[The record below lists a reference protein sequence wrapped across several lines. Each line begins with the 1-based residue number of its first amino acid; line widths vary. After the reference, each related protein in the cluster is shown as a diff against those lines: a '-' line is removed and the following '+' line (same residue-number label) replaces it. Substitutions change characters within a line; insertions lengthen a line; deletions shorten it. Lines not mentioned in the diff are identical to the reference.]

1 MLDLDLTV
9 NDEKILIEDVYLSAS
24 SLMYDFFDTNY
35 RFFYDFFDVFFEKY
49 NSSYCYSL
57 SKKKKHHVHFC

>member
-9 NDEKILIEDVYLSAS
+9 NDEKILIEDIYLSAS
-24 SLMYDFFDTNY
+24 SLMYDFFWY
-35 RFFYDFFDVFFEKY
+35 KLPFLYDFFDVFFEKY
-49 NSSYCYSL
+49 NSSYCYSV

>member
-9 NDEKILIEDVYLSAS
+9 NNEKILIEDIYLSAS
-24 SLMYDFFDTNY
+24 SLMYDFFWY
-35 RFFYDFFDVFFEKY
+35 KLPFLYDFFDVFFEKY

>member
-9 NDEKILIEDVYLSAS
+9 NDEKILIEDIYISAS
-24 SLMYDFFDTNY
+24 SLMYDFFWY
-35 RFFYDFFDVFFEKY
+35 KLPFLYDFFDVFFEKY